1 MICTSFTPNRQPL
14 IHTKIVTNNDQDNH
28 HSDYMWQ
35 IQFLATRFQKK
46 NIHSVFIVFPVD
58 FIEFISN
65 P

>member
-1 MICTSFTPNRQPL
+1 MIKTIT
-14 IHTKIVTNNDQDNH
+14 IVITCGKYN
-28 HSDYMWQ
+28 
-35 IQFLATRFQKK
+35 FLLLDFRKK